1 MLSNLIDNQPTFIR
15 LQEEDQIKE
24 YLLLENF
31 QL

>member
-15 LQEEDQIKE
+15 LQEEDRIKG
-24 YLLLENF
+24 YLILENF